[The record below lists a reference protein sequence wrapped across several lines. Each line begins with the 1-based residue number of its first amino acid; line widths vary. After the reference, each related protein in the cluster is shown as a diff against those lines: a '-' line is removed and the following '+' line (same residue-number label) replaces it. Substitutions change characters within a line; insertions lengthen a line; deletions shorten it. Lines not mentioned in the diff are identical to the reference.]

1 MALIRQL
8 DLSGA
13 TLEQKLILARDLR
26 LAPAGPG
33 RLARLG
39 VFLGGL
45 SRRDPRPAPA
55 LADVLPWLFPK
66 VLPGFEYEAY
76 TLATGRPAPEHR
88 PLAGPFAVSL
98 VVDLPNQDLD
108 VGAAELRAWN
118 ADFEGLLQTARQN
131 LLARGGGPLLAAGP
145 GRHHAVWRDGL
156 GGGRLLLPGLLE
168 GLALTGDPV
177 ALLPT
182 RETLLVAGSEDPDSL
197 RWALEGA
204 LHALDTDPRPLNA
217 CPLRLRNLRW
227 EPFQVPEGHPAAG
240 LLDQIER
247 RRFRDERARR
257 DSLQGRRPAVLPEQM
272 EPVAV
277 RG

>member
-1 MALIRQL
+1 MAPFSQL

-13 TLEQKLILARDLR
+13 TLEQKLILARELR

-33 RLARLG
+33 PLARLG
-39 VFLGGL
+39 VFLAGL
-45 SRRDPRPAPA
+45 GRRGPRPAPA
-55 LADVLPWLFPK
+55 LADVLPWMFPK
-66 VLPGFEYEAY
+66 VLPCFEYEAY
-76 TLATGRPAPEHR
+76 TLATGRPAAEHR
-88 PLAGPFAVSL
+88 PLAGTFAVSL
-98 VVDLPNQDLD
+98 VVDLPNQDLE

-131 LLARGGGPLLAAGP
+131 LLARGGGFLAAGP
-145 GRHHAVWRDGL
+145 GRHRAEWRDGL

-182 RETLLVAGSEDPDSL
+182 RDTLLLAGSEDPDSL
-197 RWALEGA
+197 CWALEGA
-204 LHALDTDPRPLNA
+204 LHALDTDPHPLNA

-227 EPFQVPEGHPAAG
+227 EPFQVPEGHPAAC

-247 RRFRDERARR
+247 RRFRDERTRR
-257 DSLQGRRPAVLPEQM
+257 DSLLGKRPAVLPE
-272 EPVAV
+272 PVAV
-277 RG
+277 PG